1 MLPLDVLDKQAEEIL
16 AANNVSLEK
25 IDMAVMVDL
34 NFDEKYC
41 ISWLAYSKAYNE
53 VYLISPSE
61 NSLKRYDL
69 DYHDA
74 PVIESFLGSNRFLYH
89 EHQTKIPDMPD
100 NLSEKERTAIE
111 IEYEK
116 TGKPVIICYATNK
129 CKRKLF
135 SFVEIIERMSKGE
148 TVTAEDDIF
157 KQYDTKCPKCGTLY
171 SDVEAKICPHCDKK
185 NSFII
190 RILEYYKPLLP
201 FIIAFFTCQ
210 IGTSTIN
217 IITPLVQNKF
227 LLEYVIPESG
237 KFHDMK
243 WLILTLF
250 AIVGLGLLLECI
262 NIMQYRLESKIT
274 NTVTDSMKKSIFEK
288 VQSLSLSFFGKNSVG
303 NIITRVS
310 TDADSIASF
319 FTSYIPQSFFYGL
332 TLIGY
337 LTIVFI
343 MNWKLSLIILV
354 PIPFLLLLHKI
365 REPIYYKSHTKVWR
379 ANSSLNSM
387 VNDSISGIRVVKA
400 FAKEAD
406 ETNRYNHYTT
416 RAVEASLYS
425 NYIYLTIYPL
435 IGLCMGMASQ
445 FIWGIGGILVLG
457 EEMTYADFVTYFSYV
472 GLCFGPLNY
481 FTSNL
486 ANALNNAMN
495 CAQRFYE
502 TMDTKPEVISTD
514 GKVKIDKFKGEIEL
528 VNVNFSYTL
537 NRPILKNVSMH
548 INPGDQVGL
557 VGHTGAGKSTIANLI
572 TRLYDPQSGKI
583 LIDGVD
589 VKDIEISCLR
599 KNMAIVS
606 QEIFIFRGT
615 VADNIRYGKPDA
627 TFEEVVAAAKAAN
640 AHDFI
645 MRMPN
650 GYDTVVGIGSRA
662 MSGGEQ
668 QRISIARAILLAPSI
683 LILDEATAAMDT
695 ETERMIGKAL
705 DALVEGRTSISIA
718 HRLSTLKNCNML
730 HAIEDGE
737 IAESGT
743 HAELI
748 AKRGIYHK
756 LYTLQSEANKKIVI
770 GE

>member
-1 MLPLDVLDKQAEEIL
+1 MLPLDVLDKQAEEML

-25 IDMAVMVDL
+25 IDMAVMIDL
-34 NFDEKYC
+34 DSNEKYC
-41 ISWLAYSKAYNE
+41 ISWLAYSKADNA
-53 VYLISPSE
+53 VYHISPNE
-61 NSLKRYDL
+61 NSFKKYDL
-69 DYHDA
+69 NYHDE
-74 PVIESFLGSNRFLYH
+74 PIVESFLGSNRFLYH
-89 EHQTKIPDMPD
+89 EHPVKAPEIPEGC
-100 NLSEKERTAIE
+100 SEEERKKLE

-116 TGKPVIICYATNK
+116 NGKTVIVCYATNK

-135 SFVEIIERMSKGE
+135 SFVEIIERMTKGE
-148 TVTAEDDIF
+148 TVTEKDDIF
-157 KQYDTKCPKCGTLY
+157 KQYDTTCPKCGTLY
-171 SDVEAKICPHCDKK
+171 SDAEAKICPHCDKK
-185 NSFII
+185 TSFII

-210 IGTSTIN
+210 IGTSAVS

-227 LLEYVIPESG
+227 LLDHVIPESG
-237 KFHDMK
+237 KYHTSA
-243 WLILTLF
+243 WLLVTLSVV
-250 AIVGLGLLLECI
+250 VGLGLLLEVI
-262 NIMQYRLESKIT
+262 NIFQYRLSAKIT

-310 TDADSIASF
+310 SDADTIASF
-319 FTSYIPQSFFYGL
+319 FTHYIPQSFFYGL

-337 LTIVFI
+337 LVIVFI

-354 PIPFLLLLHKI
+354 PVPILLVLHRL
-365 REPIYYKSHTKVWR
+365 REPKYYKSYTKVWR
-379 ANSSLNSM
+379 SNASLNSM

-406 ETNRYNHYTT
+406 ETNRYNYYATKS
-416 RAVEASLYS
+416 VKASLYN
-425 NYIYLTIYPL
+425 NYVYLTIYPL

-445 FIWGIGGILVLG
+445 FIWGVGGILVLG
-457 EEMTYADFVTYFSYV
+457 KEMSYADFVTYFSYV
-472 GLCFGPLNY
+472 GLCFGPLNF

-486 ANALNNAMN
+486 ANALNGAMN
-495 CAQRFYE
+495 CAQRFYD
-502 TMDTKPEVISTD
+502 TMDTKPEGISTD
-514 GKVKIDKFKGEIEL
+514 GKVKIERFKGEIEL
-528 VNVNFSYTL
+528 VNVNFSYTP

-548 INPGDQVGL
+548 VNPGDQVGL

-640 AHDFI
+640 AHEFI

-718 HRLSTLKNCNML
+718 HRLSTLKNCNIL